1 MKTYKCIITETV
13 EFEVEVAA
21 NNEDEARE
29 AALDLHVGQGVSTL
43 IAVTDR
49 EVAIAHEINQ

>member
-1 MKTYKCIITETV
+1 MKTYKCIIIETA

-29 AALDLHVGQGVSTL
+29 SALDLHVGQGVSTF

-49 EVAIAHEINQ
+49 EVAIAHEIKK

>member
-21 NNEDEARE
+21 SNEDEARE
-29 AALDLHVGQGVSTL
+29 SALDLHVGQGVSTL

-49 EVAIAHEINQ
+49 EVAIANEIKR

>member
-13 EFEVEVAA
+13 EFEVEIMAD
-21 NNEDEARE
+21 NEDEARE
-29 AALDLHVGQGVSTL
+29 SALDLHIGQGVSTL

-49 EVAIAHEINQ
+49 EVAIANEIKR

>member
-1 MKTYKCIITETV
+1 MKTYKCIIIETA
-13 EFEVEVAA
+13 EFEVDVEA

-29 AALDLHVGQGVSTL
+29 SALDLHVGQGVSTL

-49 EVAIAHEINQ
+49 EVAIANEINR